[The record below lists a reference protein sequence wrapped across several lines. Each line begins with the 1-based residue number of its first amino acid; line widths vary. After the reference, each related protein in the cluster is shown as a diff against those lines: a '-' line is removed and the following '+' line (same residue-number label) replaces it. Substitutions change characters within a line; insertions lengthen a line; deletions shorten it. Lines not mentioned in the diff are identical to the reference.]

1 MKRIVFKENN
11 IDLEVIKNELNNNG
25 IIIYPTDTVYGVGA
39 SIDSLKGLQKIYEAK
54 ERNFSSPLIA
64 LLSKVEYV
72 EKIAIIDEEKKKI
85 IEKLASEFWPG
96 ALTII
101 LNKKENVPGIM
112 VSNGETV
119 GVRIPALKLA
129 QDIIES
135 VGGILPTTSANISG
149 EKTPRSFEELSEKF
163 KERVEVIVDGGKSP
177 LGIESTIL
185 DLTKTLPKI
194 LREGAIKKET
204 IEKVIGKI

>member
-11 IDLEVIKNELNNNG
+11 IDLEVIKNKLNNDG

-64 LLSKVEYV
+64 LLSKVEYI
-72 EKIAIIDEEKKKI
+72 EKIAIIDEEKKII
-85 IEKLASEFWPG
+85 IEKLAGEFWPG

-101 LNKKENVPGIM
+101 LNKKDNVPGIM

-135 VGGILPTTSANISG
+135 VGGVLPTTSANISG
-149 EKTPRSFEELSEKF
+149 EKTPRSFEELDEKF

>member
-1 MKRIVFKENN
+1 MKRIVYKEDN
-11 IDLEVIKNELNNNG
+11 IDLKFIKKILDENG

-39 SIDSLKGLQKIYEAK
+39 SLKSLEGIEKIYKAK
-54 ERNFSSPLIA
+54 ERAFNSPLIA

-72 EKIAIIDEEKKKI
+72 EKVAIVDEEKKEI
-85 IEKLASEFWPG
+85 VVKLAEKFWPG

-101 LNKKENVPGIM
+101 LNKRNSVPDIM
-112 VSNGETV
+112 VSGGQTV

-135 VGGILPTTSANISG
+135 VGGVLPTTSANISG
-149 EKTPRSFEELSEKF
+149 ESTPRSYEELNEIF
-163 KERVEVIVDGGKSP
+163 KERVDIIIDGGKSP
-177 LGIESTIL
+177 LGVESTII
-185 DLTKTLPKI
+185 DLTKDVPKI

-204 IEKVIGKI
+204 IEKLIGKI

>member
-11 IDLEVIKNELNNNG
+11 IDLEVIKNELNNDG

-64 LLSKVEYV
+64 LLSKVEYI
-72 EKIAIIDEEKKKI
+72 EKIAIIDEEKKII

-101 LNKKENVPGIM
+101 LNKKENVPDIM

-119 GVRIPALKLA
+119 GVRIPDLKLA

-149 EKTPRSFEELSEKF
+149 EKTPRSYEELSEKF

-177 LGIESTIL
+177 LGVVSTIL

>member
-54 ERNFSSPLIA
+54 ERNFNSPLIA
-64 LLSKVEYV
+64 LLSKVEYI
-72 EKIAIIDEEKKKI
+72 EKVAIIDEEKKII

-163 KERVEVIVDGGKSP
+163 KERVGVIVDGGKSP

>member
-54 ERNFSSPLIA
+54 ERNFNSPLIA
-64 LLSKVEYV
+64 LLSKVEYI
-72 EKIAIIDEEKKKI
+72 EKIAIIDEEKKII

-101 LNKKENVPGIM
+101 LNKKENVPSIM

-163 KERVEVIVDGGKSP
+163 KERVGVIVDGGKSP

>member
-1 MKRIVFKENN
+1 MR
-11 IDLEVIKNELNNNG
+11 
-25 IIIYPTDTVYGVGA
+25 
-39 SIDSLKGLQKIYEAK
+39 
-54 ERNFSSPLIA
+54 
-64 LLSKVEYV
+64 
-72 EKIAIIDEEKKKI
+72 KKKII

-135 VGGILPTTSANISG
+135 VGGVLPTTSANISG
-149 EKTPRSFEELSEKF
+149 EKTPRSFEELDEKF

>member
-11 IDLEVIKNELNNNG
+11 IDLEVIKNELNNDG

-54 ERNFSSPLIA
+54 ERNFNSPLIA
-64 LLSKVEYV
+64 LLSKVEYI
-72 EKIAIIDEEKKKI
+72 EKIASIDEEKKII
-85 IEKLASEFWPG
+85 IEKLAQEFWPG

-135 VGGILPTTSANISG
+135 VGGVLPTTSANISG

-163 KERVEVIVDGGKSP
+163 KARVEVIVDGGKSP

>member
-11 IDLEVIKNELNNNG
+11 IDLEVIKNKLNNDG

-39 SIDSLKGLQKIYEAK
+39 SINSLKGLHRIYEAK
-54 ERNFSSPLIA
+54 ERDFKSPLIA
-64 LLSKVEYV
+64 LLSKTEYI
-72 EKIAIIDEEKKKI
+72 EKIAIIDKEKKEI
-85 IEKLASEFWPG
+85 IEKLAKEFWPG

-101 LNKKENVPGIM
+101 LNKKDSVPDIM
-112 VSNGETV
+112 VSGGETV
-119 GVRIPALKLA
+119 GIRIPALKLA

-149 EKTPRSFEELSEKF
+149 EKTPKSFEELSENF
-163 KERVEVIVDGGKSP
+163 KERVDVIVDGGKSP

-185 DLTKTLPKI
+185 DLTKTFPKI
-194 LREGAIKKET
+194 IREGAIKKET

>member
-11 IDLEVIKNELNNNG
+11 IDLEVIKNELNNDG

-54 ERNFSSPLIA
+54 ERNFNSPLIA
-64 LLSKVEYV
+64 LLSKVEYI
-72 EKIAIIDEEKKKI
+72 EKIASIDEEKKII
-85 IEKLASEFWPG
+85 IEKLAQEFWPG

-163 KERVEVIVDGGKSP
+163 KARVEVIVDGGKSP

>member
-54 ERNFSSPLIA
+54 ERNFNSPLIA

>member
-1 MKRIVFKENN
+1 MRRIVFKENN

-39 SIDSLKGLQKIYEAK
+39 SIDSLKGLQKIYEVK

-64 LLSKVEYV
+64 LLSKVEYI
-72 EKIAIIDEEKKKI
+72 EKIAIIDEEKKII
-85 IEKLASEFWPG
+85 IEKLANEFWPG

-163 KERVEVIVDGGKSP
+163 KKRVEVIVDGGKSP

>member
-1 MKRIVFKENN
+1 MKRIVFKKNN
-11 IDLEVIKNELNNNG
+11 IDFKIIKNRLDNDG

-39 SIDSLKGLQKIYEAK
+39 SINSLKGLQKVYEVK
-54 ERNFSSPLIA
+54 ERDFRSPLIA
-64 LLSKVEYV
+64 LLSKAEYIERV
-72 EKIAIIDEEKKKI
+72 AIIDEEKKII
-85 IEKLASEFWPG
+85 IEKLAHEFWPG

-101 LNKKENVPGIM
+101 LNKKENVPEIM
-112 VSNGETV
+112 VSGGETI
-119 GVRIPALKLA
+119 GIRIPDLKLA

-149 EKTPRSFEELSEKF
+149 KKTPRNFEELDESF
-163 KERVEVIVDGGKSP
+163 KARVDVIVNGGESP

-185 DLTKTLPKI
+185 DLTKPLPKI

-204 IEKVIGKI
+204 IEKIIGKI

>member
-11 IDLEVIKNELNNNG
+11 IDLEVIKNELNNDG

-39 SIDSLKGLQKIYEAK
+39 SINSLKGLQKIYEAK
-54 ERNFSSPLIA
+54 ERNFNSPLIA
-64 LLSKVEYV
+64 LLSKVEYI
-72 EKIAIIDEEKKKI
+72 EKIASIDEEKKVI
-85 IEKLASEFWPG
+85 IEKLAQEFWPG

-135 VGGILPTTSANISG
+135 VGGVLPTTSANISG
-149 EKTPRSFEELSEKF
+149 EKTPRSFKELSEKF
-163 KERVEVIVDGGKSP
+163 KERVEVIVDGGESP

-185 DLTKTLPKI
+185 DLTKTLPKL

>member
-1 MKRIVFKENN
+1 MRRIVFKENN
-11 IDLEVIKNELNNNG
+11 IDLEVIKNKLNNDG

-64 LLSKVEYV
+64 LLSKVEYI
-72 EKIAIIDEEKKKI
+72 EKIAIIDEEKKII

-135 VGGILPTTSANISG
+135 VGGVLPTTSANISG

-185 DLTKTLPKI
+185 DLTKMLPKI

>member
-54 ERNFSSPLIA
+54 ERNFNSPLIV
-64 LLSKVEYV
+64 LLSKVEYI
-72 EKIAIIDEEKKKI
+72 EKIAIIDEEKKII

>member
-54 ERNFSSPLIA
+54 ERNFNSPLIA
-64 LLSKVEYV
+64 LLSKVEYI
-72 EKIAIIDEEKKKI
+72 EKIAIIDEEKKII

-135 VGGILPTTSANISG
+135 VGGVLPTTSANISG

-163 KERVEVIVDGGKSP
+163 KARVEVIVDGGKSP

>member
-1 MKRIVFKENN
+1 
-11 IDLEVIKNELNNNG
+11 
-25 IIIYPTDTVYGVGA
+25 
-39 SIDSLKGLQKIYEAK
+39 
-54 ERNFSSPLIA
+54 
-64 LLSKVEYV
+64 
-72 EKIAIIDEEKKKI
+72 
-85 IEKLASEFWPG
+85 
-96 ALTII
+96 LTII

-149 EKTPRSFEELSEKF
+149 EKTPRSFKELSERF

>member
-54 ERNFSSPLIA
+54 ERNFNSPLIA
-64 LLSKVEYV
+64 LLSKVEYI
-72 EKIAIIDEEKKKI
+72 EKIAIIDEEKKII

-119 GVRIPALKLA
+119 GVRIPDLKLA

-163 KERVEVIVDGGKSP
+163 KERVGVIVDGGKSP

>member
-11 IDLEVIKNELNNNG
+11 IDLEVIKNKLNNDG

-64 LLSKVEYV
+64 LLSKVEYI
-72 EKIAIIDEEKKKI
+72 EKIAIIDEEKKII

>member
-64 LLSKVEYV
+64 LLSKVEYI
-72 EKIAIIDEEKKKI
+72 EKIAIIDEEKKII

-135 VGGILPTTSANISG
+135 VGGVLPTTSANISG
-149 EKTPRSFEELSEKF
+149 EKTPRSFEELDEKF

>member
-54 ERNFSSPLIA
+54 ERNFNSPLIA
-64 LLSKVEYV
+64 LLSKVEYI
-72 EKIAIIDEEKKKI
+72 EKIAIIDEEKKII